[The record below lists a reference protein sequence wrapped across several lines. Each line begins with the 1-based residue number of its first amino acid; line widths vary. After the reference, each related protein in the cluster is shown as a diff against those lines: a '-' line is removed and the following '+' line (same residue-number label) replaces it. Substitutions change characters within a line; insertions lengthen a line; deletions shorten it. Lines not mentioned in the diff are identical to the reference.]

1 MVLVPV
7 AKFTVPLK
15 TLARGT
21 SDAHKNKN
29 LLSIYGMQLFFKG
42 GITWS
47 TKDFIIRNPP
57 LPSILDPTERQM
69 AIRYAF
75 GYIAHHY
82 QDKASAVGITIPSGK
97 KLVPLPQQGRKL
109 PGGAKVPVVAAVIQA
124 AMKNKV
130 YTVAPEEKDKYY
142 KDLRHSYKRTWHS
155 YTDFAT
161 AEIYGKLQGPN
172 KGLIALETPSTAT
185 S

>member
-21 SDAHKNKN
+21 SNAHKNKN

-57 LPSILDPTERQM
+57 LPSILDPTERQK

-82 QDKASAVGITIPSGK
+82 QEKASAVGITVPSEGK
-97 KLVPLPQQGRKL
+97 KLVKLPQQGRKL
-109 PGGAKVPVVAAVIQA
+109 PGGAEVPVVAAVIQA
-124 AMKNKV
+124 AMKNRI
-130 YTVAPEEKDKYY
+130 YTVEPEKRDTYY
-142 KDLRHSYKRTWHS
+142 KELRHSYKRTWHS
-155 YTDFAT
+155 YKDFAS
-161 AEIYGKLQGPN
+161 AYELLKGSGKDLV
-172 KGLIALETPSTAT
+172 GLEKATAT
-185 S
+185 